1 MPPTPNKYRGLMN
14 PLIFVVLILPILLI
28 LYTLAFVIGL
38 VAFVGGALTCC
49 CGGNCFMNGLLVVAD
64 SFVEAGFRVFEG
76 SMRRNGQQLK
86 SLSYQSGSTIPPQ
99 IQYYTQ
105 NQLPMLVPSA
115 QMPINRHA
123 NTAYQQ
129 RHLQQP
135 LDSLSTV
142 NITIDY
148 LKSGFTHEELVE
160 ATNGFSAQNFLGEGG
175 FGFVHRGI
183 LSDGREVAIKQLK
196 SDNTWG
202 HREFK
207 AEVDVLSRVHHRHL
221 VQYFGCFMTQDKRMI
236 VCEYVPNKTVDYH
249 LHGKHEDTIDWDIR
263 LKISIG
269 AAKGLAYLHEE
280 SDFGM
285 AKIFP
290 DGILLIVATNLVG
303 TRGYLAPEFSMG
315 EIREKSD
322 TFSFGVVLLE
332 LITGKK
338 PIITR
343 PVFSEESNPFETLA
357 NWARPLL
364 REALQ
369 NGNYDS
375 LVDSRLRNMY
385 NYDEMNR
392 MIACAAACVQ
402 LSPQDRPLMSKN
414 FDFLRCHISFSN
426 NANLNNP
433 YRHGIL
439 IEAMYKT
446 ADAQTIVHRE
456 Q

>member
-1 MPPTPNKYRGLMN
+1 
-14 PLIFVVLILPILLI
+14 
-28 LYTLAFVIGL
+28 
-38 VAFVGGALTCC
+38 
-49 CGGNCFMNGLLVVAD
+49 MNGLLVVAD
-64 SFVEAGFRVFEG
+64 SLVEAGVRLIEG
-76 SMRRNGQQLK
+76 SMCINDQQIR
-86 SLSYQSGSTIPPQ
+86 SLPYPSRSTHAPETLHYP
-99 IQYYTQ
+99 Q

-115 QMPINRHA
+115 QMPINRH
-123 NTAYQQ
+123 NDMAYQQ
-129 RHLQQP
+129 RNLQQP
-135 LDSLSTV
+135 V
-142 NITIDY
+142 NSPSSVNNIIDY
-148 LKSGFTHEELVE
+148 ARSGYTYEELVE

-183 LSDGREVAIKQLK
+183 LSDGKEVAIKQLK
-196 SDNTWG
+196 SDNTWSQ
-202 HREFK
+202 REFK

-221 VQYFGCFMTQDKRMI
+221 VQYFGCCMTQDKRMI
-236 VCEYVPNKTVDYH
+236 VCEYMPNKTVDYH
-249 LHGKHEDTIDWDIR
+249 LHGKHEDTIDWDTR

-280 SDFGM
+280 CQPRIIHRDIKAANILVDSSFEAKVADFGM

-290 DGILLIVATNLVG
+290 DGISLVVATNLVG

-343 PVFSEESNPFETLA
+343 PVFSEESYPFETLA

-364 REALQ
+364 TEALQ

-375 LVDSRLRNMY
+375 LVDSRLCNIY

-402 LSPQDRPLMSKN
+402 LSPQDRPLMSKVQLEFHN
-414 FDFLRCHISFSN
+414 
-426 NANLNNP
+426 
-433 YRHGIL
+433 Y
-439 IEAMYKT
+439 
-446 ADAQTIVHRE
+446 
-456 Q
+456 

>member
-1 MPPTPNKYRGLMN
+1 MTNE
-14 PLIFVVLILPILLI
+14 
-28 LYTLAFVIGL
+28 
-38 VAFVGGALTCC
+38 
-49 CGGNCFMNGLLVVAD
+49 LLVVAD
-64 SFVEAGFRVFEG
+64 YLVEACNRVIIG
-76 SMRRNGQQLK
+76 SMSLNDQQFI
-86 SLSYQSGSTIPPQ
+86 SLSHPSGNTNPPETM
-99 IQYYTQ
+99 YYPQ
-105 NQLPMLVPSA
+105 NQLSMLVPSA
-115 QMPINRHA
+115 QMPINRYGDMTH
-123 NTAYQQ
+123 QQ
-129 RHLQQP
+129 RHLQP
-135 LDSLSTV
+135 PVNSPASV
-142 NITIDY
+142 NITIDNPR
-148 LKSGFTHEELVE
+148 SGFTYEELVE

-202 HREFK
+202 QREFK

-221 VQYFGCFMTQDKRMI
+221 VQYFGCCMTQDKRMI
-236 VCEYVPNKTVDYH
+236 VCEYMPNNTVDNH
-249 LHGKHEDTIDWDIR
+249 LHSNQEGTIDWDTR

-280 SDFGM
+280 CQPRIIHRDIKAANILLDSSFEAKVADFGM

-290 DGILLIVATNLVG
+290 DGISLIVASNLVG
-303 TRGYLAPEFSMG
+303 TRGYLAPECSRG

-322 TFSFGVVLLE
+322 TFSFGVVILE

-343 PVFSEESNPFETLA
+343 PVFSKDSYPFETLV

-364 REALQ
+364 TEALQ

-375 LVDSRLRNMY
+375 LIDSRLYNIY

-402 LSPQDRPLMSKN
+402 QSAQDRPLMSKVALVLAGQTSPDDL
-414 FDFLRCHISFSN
+414 FIRGISDVI
-426 NANLNNP
+426 
-433 YRHGIL
+433 H
-439 IEAMYKT
+439 T
-446 ADAQTIVHRE
+446 ASISSMEFQE
-456 Q
+456 SS

>member
-1 MPPTPNKYRGLMN
+1 MPPTPNKYRGVMH
-14 PLIFVVLILPILLI
+14 PLIFLLILPILLI
-28 LYTLAFVIGL
+28 LYTLSLLIGV

-49 CGGNCFMNGLLVVAD
+49 CCGNCLMNGLLFVSD
-64 SFVEAGFRVFEG
+64 SIAEASIRVFEG
-76 SMRRNGQQLK
+76 SMRTNDQQFKPL
-86 SLSYQSGSTIPPQ
+86 LYQSGSTIPPQ
-99 IQYYTQ
+99 TQYYTQ
-105 NQLPMLVPSA
+105 NQLPVQVPSV
-115 QMPINRHA
+115 QIPINRHD
-123 NTAYQQ
+123 NTAYHQ
-129 RHLQQP
+129 RDLQQP
-135 LDSLSTV
+135 VDSLSSV
-142 NITIDY
+142 IITIDY
-148 LKSGFTHEELVE
+148 LKSGFTYEELVE

-183 LSDGREVAIKQLK
+183 LYDGREVAIKQLK

-202 HREFK
+202 QREFK

-221 VQYFGCFMTQDKRMI
+221 VKYFGCCMTQDKRMI
-236 VCEYVPNKTVDYH
+236 VCEYMPNKTIEDH
-249 LHGKHEDTIDWDIR
+249 LHGNHEDTIDWDTR

-280 SDFGM
+280 CQPRIIHRDIKAANILVDSSFEAKVADFGM
-285 AKIFP
+285 AKFFP
-290 DGILLIVATNLVG
+290 DGISLIVATNLVG

-343 PVFSEESNPFETLA
+343 PVISEESNPYETLA

-364 REALQ
+364 TEALQ

-375 LVDSRLRNMY
+375 LVDSRLCNVY

-402 LSPQDRPLMSKN
+402 LSPQDRPLMSKAWN
-414 FDFLRCHISFSN
+414 FDRDNLSN
-426 NANLNNP
+426 S
-433 YRHGIL
+433 
-439 IEAMYKT
+439 
-446 ADAQTIVHRE
+446 
-456 Q
+456 